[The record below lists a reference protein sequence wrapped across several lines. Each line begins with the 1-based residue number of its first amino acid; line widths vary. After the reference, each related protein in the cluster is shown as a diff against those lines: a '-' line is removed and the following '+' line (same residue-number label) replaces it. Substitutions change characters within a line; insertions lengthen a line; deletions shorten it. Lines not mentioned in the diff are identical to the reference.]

1 MGAEPWRVQG
11 QEDWEWRLS
20 GKGKEQHAHLEI
32 ARTTRAPR
40 GGVPQVQ
47 ELMSTPHPTLW
58 QDSHQDVSHGADLES
73 SRSHLGTEGGQVRL
87 LVWTLGRHSLPSQ
100 PRRWDMI
107 LE

>member
-1 MGAEPWRVQG
+1 MATVRQREGTTRSLGNSQDYPSSERRSP
-11 QEDWEWRLS
+11 S
-20 GKGKEQHAHLEI
+20 S
-32 ARTTRAPR
+32 ARTD
-40 GGVPQVQ
+40 VP
-47 ELMSTPHPTLW
+47 PHPTLW